1 MESRSAPDKGNG
13 PSLTE
18 DIVLNSPSN
27 TITIEQ
33 LHAPRNVLGC
43 ARVGPCLDYSLRLLA
58 FLLLYFISFT
68 FLVLFSEAFHG
79 EEIFHALSRSVAASS
94 ILFFVAFLLLVIMYL
109 FDAS

>member
-33 LHAPRNVLGC
+33 LYAPGNVLGC
-43 ARVGPCLDYSLRLLA
+43 ARVGSCLDYSLRLLA

-68 FLVLFSEAFHG
+68 FLVLFS
-79 EEIFHALSRSVAASS
+79 
-94 ILFFVAFLLLVIMYL
+94 
-109 FDAS
+109 